1 MYYSNIMW
9 FFARKVPYLEIIK
22 CYNKIK
28 NEVRIMLPQDPV
40 MLLSYINT
48 QLRDNYGSL
57 DALADELDISEDEKN
72 AILNKL
78 SAIGYVYNSESN
90 QFK

>member
-1 MYYSNIMW
+1 
-9 FFARKVPYLEIIK
+9 
-22 CYNKIK
+22 
-28 NEVRIMLPQDPV
+28 MLPQDPV

-57 DALADELDISEDEKN
+57 DALADGLDISEEEKK
-72 AILNKL
+72 AITDKL
-78 SAIGYVYNSESN
+78 ASIGYVYSEESN